1 MATNYEA
8 FIAQLD
14 AFIDRYYGYEIR
26 KGILRSAAA
35 LLLLF
40 LLMAAAESLFFFGG
54 GAETVSGSS
63 SALRT
68 SLFWLYVT
76 AGAGIVAWQVGLPLW
91 KRFGGARMSHKE
103 AARLLS
109 AHFPDLDDRL
119 CNVLELK
126 EISDNTPVL
135 AAAAIEQISA
145 GFRSYRFSSVFKPAQ
160 LKPLWFLLGV
170 PLLLTLA
177 A

>member
-68 SLFWLYVT
+68 SLFWLCLFY
-76 AGAGIVAWQVGLPLW
+76 P
-91 KRFGGARMSHKE
+91 S
-103 AARLLS
+103 
-109 AHFPDLDDRL
+109 
-119 CNVLELK
+119 
-126 EISDNTPVL
+126 
-135 AAAAIEQISA
+135 
-145 GFRSYRFSSVFKPAQ
+145 
-160 LKPLWFLLGV
+160 
-170 PLLLTLA
+170 
-177 A
+177 